1 MKKLYVNIE
10 KVKITGG
17 PKELYSVIN
26 VTDVSLRNMSE
37 KTGKMIEFLSKYS
50 ENNKGIQFEK
60 LINSTMRLRDDLCDA
75 SYEINDML
83 IQVVKFVNKLNQYED
98 SYETIPLPNQYTIS
112 KSQISSDVG
121 SFQFGYDE
129 MLEVERECREFREDI
144 YQNIK
149 NVNTKK
155 NNIASIWMDP
165 QYDDYSDFIQ
175 DITSKIVT
183 ALKVYDEYLQ
193 HLDDKIKG
201 MR

>member
-17 PKELYSVIN
+17 PKELYSLIN
-26 VTDVSLRNMSE
+26 ITDMSLKNMSE
-37 KTGKMIEFLSKYS
+37 KTKKMIEFLSKYS
-50 ENNKGIQFEK
+50 ESNKGIQFEK
-60 LINSTMRLRDDLCDA
+60 LINSTILLRDDLSDA

-98 SYETIPLPNQYTIS
+98 SNETLPLPEQYTIP
-112 KSQISSDVG
+112 KCYVSSDVR

-129 MLEVERECREFREDI
+129 MLEVERECRTFREDI
-144 YQNIK
+144 YLSIK

-183 ALKVYDEYLQ
+183 ALKAYDEYLQ
-193 HLDDKIKG
+193 YLDSKIKG